1 MVDLAYLH
9 QPFPLTPDEQ
19 ALCRRVGTARFEYH
33 RTQPWYRGW
42 NLDGY
47 VIGCAGELAVS
58 KLCGIPWA
66 QDTAGGDAG
75 TDLPDTDV
83 KGRPATHVNELR
95 DLLRLADSPRWA
107 PYYALVVVQS
117 DLAWTRYVGWCT
129 GAMLAGARQVELG
142 HGPTCALAEHQLLA
156 SLPPPLATARQ
167 MKRS

>member
-1 MVDLAYLH
+1 MADLAYLH
-9 QPFPLTPDEQ
+9 QPFPVTADEQ

-33 RTQPWYRGW
+33 RAQPWYRGW

-66 QDTAGGDAG
+66 QDVAGADAG

-83 KGRPATHVNELR
+83 KGTPAVHVNEMR
-95 DLLRLADSPRWA
+95 HLLRRADSQRWA

-129 GAMLAGARQVELG
+129 GTMLAGARQVEHG
-142 HGPTCALAEHQLLA
+142 FGPTCQLAERQLVPG
-156 SLPPPLATARQ
+156 LPPPL